1 MPYTSSPASDPRE
14 AGATLYDPMTSSPH
28 HAKLERLEKLA
39 GTMDS
44 LLRIPGTGIRLGLDS
59 ILGLI
64 PGVGDA
70 AALGPAG
77 YIVYSAHQMGA
88 SKPLLAKMTAN
99 IGIDAVIGSIPLIG
113 DIFDVGWKANRRNV
127 ALLRTHLEE
136 AQRKEGHTIDATPVR
151 RT

>member
-1 MPYTSSPASDPRE
+1 MPSTSSPANDPR
-14 AGATLYDPMTSSPH
+14 ATGAAYYDPATHSPH

-44 LLRIPGTGIRLGLDS
+44 FMRIPGTGIRLGLDS
-59 ILGLI
+59 LLGLI

-88 SKPLLAKMTAN
+88 PKSALAKMTVN
-99 IGIDAVIGSIPLIG
+99 IGIDALIGSIPLIG

-127 ALLRTHLEE
+127 ALLRKHLEE
-136 AQRKEGHTIDATPVR
+136 AERKEGRVIDATPVGR
-151 RT
+151 V